1 MSSFKNDGFSK
12 DCHTLKIGSLGKNPN
27 IEEVNDDGMV
37 PNLILLHIKTLIK
50 KECLNLACMVKNQSP
65 WKNLFNRIS
74 CATHFSSWWLYF
86 YNSSILVFINL
97 NSFMN

>member
-37 PNLILLHIKTLIK
+37 PNLILLHIKTFIK
-50 KECLNLACMVKNQSP
+50 KECLNLA
-65 WKNLFNRIS
+65 
-74 CATHFSSWWLYF
+74 
-86 YNSSILVFINL
+86 
-97 NSFMN
+97 